1 MKRFAEELVS
11 ATRAMAAAL
20 APPRVARVVVPP
32 PAGPDQAGSFCAV
45 ALEDGSVGLS
55 YVLLAD
61 TWARLRATPP
71 RAEGDVLAL
80 VEGFA
85 GDDPAGRS
93 LGLAAVN
100 ALTRHALDRAGY
112 VPDLATNSLGSLR
125 LEPGDSLGMIG
136 LFPPLVPRARAQGI
150 ALTVLELKEELVVTE
165 PGLTVTLDP
174 GELTSCTHI
183 VCTSTVLLNDTLEEI
198 VELARGC
205 KELVIIGPS
214 AGFVPDPL
222 FRRGVTAI
230 GGAWVVDPPALLDRL
245 ARGERFGA
253 ASRKFSLRNDAAWPG
268 LDELTRRATDQR

>member
-1 MKRFAEELVS
+1 MGR
-11 ATRAMAAAL
+11 RIAAAVG
-20 APPRVARVVVPP
+20 APAIARVVVPP
-32 PAGPDQAGSFCAV
+32 ADAGPEHHGSFCAV
-45 ALEDGSVGLS
+45 ALADGSTGLA
-55 YVLLAD
+55 YVLERD
-61 TWARLRATPP
+61 SRRRL
-71 RAEGDVLAL
+71 EAL
-80 VEGFA
+80 GAAAVGGEAVAAIAGFA
-85 GDDPAGRS
+85 GDDPAARS
-93 LGLAAVN
+93 LGLAALN
-100 ALTRHALDRAGY
+100 ALSRHLYDRAGH
-112 VPDLATNSLGSLR
+112 VPDLASSSMGSFALGGADR
-125 LEPGDSLGMIG
+125 LGMVG
-136 LFPPLVPRARAQGI
+136 YFPPLVERARAAGTP
-150 ALTVLELKEELVVTE
+150 LTVLELKEELVVTE